1 MQVYLNGDYVDSV
14 NATIA
19 VDDRGF
25 LYGDALYESIR
36 IFRGGLFRFAGH
48 WDRLSAGAAAL
59 QIVAPPSDEVRAAI
73 AELVHSNN
81 VADGS
86 ARITLTRGPGGEGL
100 RTTGSG
106 PPTLLITVRAL
117 SEERLAKGRS
127 GFSAIIARSR
137 RSPVGLPSSIKSA
150 NRLDAILA
158 RLEADTSGVDEAI
171 MLSAEGHVAEGT
183 ASNVFWYSGGTLRT
197 PALDIGIL
205 PGVTRHAVLEVC
217 SNLGIE
223 SHEGRWPADD
233 LLRASEAFVTMS
245 SLGPVLIREIDSQP
259 MSADP
264 TSAFDRVRDAY
275 WALVGSEAA
284 QDPLG

>member
-1 MQVYLNGDYVDSV
+1 MQVYLNGDYVDAV

-36 IFRGGLFRFAGH
+36 IFRRGLFRFGEH
-48 WDRLSAGAAAL
+48 WERLSAGAAAL
-59 QIVAPPSDEVRAAI
+59 QIVAPASDEVRAAI
-73 AELVHSNN
+73 AELAHSND

-117 SEERLAKGRS
+117 SAERLAKGRS

-158 RLEADTSGVDEAI
+158 RLEADASGVDEAI

-183 ASNVFWYSGGTLRT
+183 TSNVFWRWDGELRT

-205 PGVTRHAVLEVC
+205 PGVTRRAVLEVC
-217 SNLGIE
+217 SGLGIE
-223 SHEGRWPADD
+223 SHEGRWPAAD
-233 LLRASEAFVTMS
+233 LVRASEAFVTQS
-245 SLGPVLIREIDSQP
+245 SLGPVLIRELDSKP
-259 MSADP
+259 LSTEP
-264 TSAFDRVRDAY
+264 TATFHRIRDGY
-275 WALVGSEAA
+275 WALVEREAA
-284 QDPLG
+284 QDPLD